1 MPRLPASGRRGLAW
15 NQYASIGVNACGLM
29 RYSRHFLVRSWRIA
43 QLLALLSLAAIILYL
58 GWQSLRRAHAQEIVS
73 GQVSDGI
80 VTDAPPQG
88 SGSAARGAAVGT
100 DMSVPALED
109 CGDVDHQAVPIGTE
123 MSSEELQRIKRADE
137 APVPRDEDV
146 QLDAVP

>member
-1 MPRLPASGRRGLAW
+1 MPRLPSGRRGLAW
-15 NQYASIGVNACGLM
+15 NQYASMGDTACGLM
-29 RYSRHFLVRSWRIA
+29 RYSRPFLVRSWRTA

-58 GWQSLRRAHAQEIVS
+58 GWQSLRSAHAQEFVG

-80 VTDAPPQG
+80 TTDAPPQG
-88 SGSAARGAAVGT
+88 SGSGASGAGVGT

-109 CGDVDHQAVPIGTE
+109 CGGVDHQAAPIGTE

-137 APVPRDEDV
+137 AGPRDEDI
-146 QLDAVP
+146 QLDAAP